1 LKFNGINIDLIYG
14 LPFQTVE
21 GFGKTLDHVIR
32 MSPDRIAVFNYA
44 HVPWLKKHMVLIKE
58 QDLPTPEVKFSLMSM
73 ILDRLTGAGYVVIG
87 MDHFAKPD
95 DELTRAQK
103 EHSLYRNFQ
112 GYTTKAE
119 ADLVGMGVTAISMV
133 GDVYSQNLKSLP
145 DYQKAVMAKE
155 IPVHRG
161 YRLSLDDEI
170 RRQVITR
177 IMCDL
182 EINRKNILD
191 SFGKDFDQYF
201 RKEIGDLDRFEQD
214 GLLTITP
221 EKIILTPTGRIFM
234 RNIAMTFDQYLNVA
248 ARGPLFSRTL

>member
-1 LKFNGINIDLIYG
+1 
-14 LPFQTVE
+14 
-21 GFGKTLDHVIR
+21 
-32 MSPDRIAVFNYA
+32 
-44 HVPWLKKHMVLIKE
+44 
-58 QDLPTPEVKFSLMSM
+58 
-73 ILDRLTGAGYVVIG
+73 

-221 EKIILTPTGRIFM
+221 EKISLTSTGRIFM